1 MSPWMLKKRSYSM
14 KKHSTRSSSYLQAA
28 CKCFRCKA
36 VIKHEPNV
44 SVHNTR
50 SKMCCCHVGFHK
62 TDSSSFAS
70 QFFSPCIV
78 PVSLYPILLLL
89 LLFLLWLVLLKH
101 LWNQFSLNIYC
112 SHSYLTTSRIIKEST
127 AILSVF
133 LHLNIW
139 PWVGL

>member
-1 MSPWMLKKRSYSM
+1 MNVKKGLFNEETQ
-14 KKHSTRSSSYLQAA
+14 HEIIQLPTSSLQVFQIQGSDKTWTQ
-28 CKCFRCKA
+28 C
-36 VIKHEPNV
+36 ISN
-44 SVHNTR
+44 NTR

-62 TDSSSFAS
+62 TDSSSFTS
-70 QFFSPCIV
+70 QFPPCIV

-89 LLFLLWLVLLKH
+89 FLLWLALLKH
-101 LWNQFSLNIYC
+101 LWNQFSLNIFCIYC
-112 SHSYLTTSRIIKEST
+112 SHSHLTTSRIIKEST